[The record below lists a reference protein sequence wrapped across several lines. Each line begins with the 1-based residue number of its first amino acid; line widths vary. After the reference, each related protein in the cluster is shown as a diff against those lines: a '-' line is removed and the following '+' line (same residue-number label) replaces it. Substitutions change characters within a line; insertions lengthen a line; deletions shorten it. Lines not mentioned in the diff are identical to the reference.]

1 MNSIGKLL
9 TPRNRWPVCRQLF
22 AELRSVMSEQFE
34 HAAFVENLGSKF
46 LLKLEGSDSA
56 ELELVEV
63 SEQQKGA
70 NQEMFSVVFRCRSET
85 VWPQGIYH
93 LAHERMGGSDL
104 FLVPINKDAEGVY
117 YEAVFNRVFEA

>member
-1 MNSIGKLL
+1 
-9 TPRNRWPVCRQLF
+9 
-22 AELRSVMSEQFE
+22 MSGQPE
-34 HAAFVENLGSKF
+34 HAAFVENMGSKF
-46 LLKLEGSDSA
+46 RLRLEGSDSA

-70 NQEMFSVVFRCRSET
+70 HQEMFSIIFRCPSET

-93 LAHERMGGSDL
+93 LAHERMGELDL

-117 YEAVFNRVFEA
+117 YEAVFNRMFEAQPTG